1 MIGYRELVSLRRSSA
16 ALARGGIRYLH
27 VADDA
32 VAYVREAKGET
43 VLCLAAR
50 AAARRAFASQLA
62 ALGGSELEPLHGG
75 DASVVSGEAL
85 LPGDGPAFHAWRV
98 A

>member
-1 MIGYRELVSLRRSSA
+1 VT
-16 ALARGGIRYLH
+16 
-27 VADDA
+27 DDA

-50 AAARRAFASQLA
+50 APHDPLRVQLA
-62 ALGGSELEPLHGG
+62 ALGGSELEPLHGD
-75 DASVVSGEAL
+75 DASVVNGEAL